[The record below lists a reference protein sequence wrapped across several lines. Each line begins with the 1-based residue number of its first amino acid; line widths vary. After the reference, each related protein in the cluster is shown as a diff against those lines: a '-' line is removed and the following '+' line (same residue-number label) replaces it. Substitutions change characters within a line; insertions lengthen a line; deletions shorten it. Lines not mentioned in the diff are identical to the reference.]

1 MGSSKRQAVF
11 LDRDGVLN
19 VAIVR
24 NGRPYPPA
32 SIAELK
38 FCPGVEEACARLK
51 RAGLLL
57 VMVTN
62 QPDIAR
68 GTATIAEVNEI
79 NRVIQNRLDLDD
91 IRVCPHDDADD
102 CDCRKPKPGL
112 ILAAARDLGI
122 DLQSSF
128 MVGDRWRDVAAGHAA
143 GCRTVFIDHGY
154 VERRP
159 EGPDLVTN
167 SLAAATPDIIS
178 AAIVRKGA
186 S

>member
-1 MGSSKRQAVF
+1 VGSSERQAVF

-19 VAIVR
+19 VATVR
-24 NGRPYPPA
+24 DGRPYPPA
-32 SIAELK
+32 SLAELK
-38 FCPGVEEACARLK
+38 LCPGVEGACARLK
-51 RAGLLL
+51 EAGFLLI
-57 VMVTN
+57 MTTN

-68 GTATIAEVNEI
+68 GTATFAEINEI
-79 NRVIQNRLDLDD
+79 NRVIQARLDLDD
-91 IRVCPHDDADD
+91 IRVCPHDDADR

-122 DLQSSF
+122 DLHSSF

-154 VERRP
+154 AERRP
-159 EGPDLVTN
+159 EDADLVTT
-167 SLAAATPDIIS
+167 SLAAATPGIIS